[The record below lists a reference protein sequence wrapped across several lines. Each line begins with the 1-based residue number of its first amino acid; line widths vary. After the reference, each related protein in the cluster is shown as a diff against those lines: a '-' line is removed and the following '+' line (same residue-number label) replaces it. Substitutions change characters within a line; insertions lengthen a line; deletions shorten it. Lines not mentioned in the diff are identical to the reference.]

1 MTGETP
7 DQGEGRIIN
16 GRYRLLRS
24 LGAGGMGRVWLA
36 HDEELACDV
45 AMKEIA
51 LPDEPMDAGEPAQR
65 IARARSEARHA
76 ARLRGHPHVATV
88 HDVVVHE
95 GLPWIVME
103 YVPDAVDLEAVV
115 RRSGPLSPAQAARIG
130 LGVLDALTAGHR
142 IGILHRDV
150 KPANILLASDAS
162 GDPYARVLL
171 TDYGIALQPESH
183 EPRLTATAGILG
195 TPGYLAPERARGEP
209 PTPAADL
216 FSLGATLYAA
226 VEGRGPFDRHGDY
239 ATLTALLGEE
249 PTPSSRAGELAPVLQ
264 GLLVKDPVRRSSP
277 ETVARGLE
285 RVVSVGFGAS
295 SGAWGAGA
303 AAGGFGSPSGVF
315 GPPPEGFGAVAA
327 SADGRGGRPGGSG
340 APEAGAGAGGTPG
353 GTSGAPGGSGASGHP
368 AGEERPPGD
377 GGSAPPGYGQGVPP
391 GYVGGPPPGYVG
403 GPPPGDGASAPP
415 GYGQRVPPGYVEGPP
430 PGYVEGSPSGGGG
443 SAPPEYGQGV
453 PPGYGEGSPPGYA
466 VGSPPGRSA
475 EPYAGRSGDPTPG
488 TPQTPGAPP
497 TPHPPT
503 TPHTPQ
509 TPHTPAGGGP
519 DTPGAPGAGQ
529 GSPAGPA
536 TPAGASGPP
545 PYDVWR
551 QPSQQHHADPANPYA
566 QAPGAPY
573 AGGGAQPPYAGGGA
587 PPPIPGGATPPST
600 PGNAPPPSNPAS
612 APSPPYAG
620 SATPPPYAGGAGTP
634 AYGEAGTPPPY
645 AGGAG
650 AASRA
655 EAGASTPY
663 GEAGHSSPYSQSA
676 GSPPHAEAGS
686 PPPYAG
692 SGGAP
697 PSAQPPYATGAPG
710 GYWSAPT
717 ASGTGG
723 PSLTP
728 PPPAASPGKRR
739 LAIVALVVGAVL
751 VVAGGAWGVVSLTS
765 GDHGGGKNS
774 AATKKSPS
782 ASAAS
787 RSPSPTG
794 PVLPYGDVVGLSEP
808 LQTGDCVK
816 AVWSGTPFRS
826 APNLGV
832 VDCVDDW
839 PDGQVVAVDTATDYA
854 DARDRGAKRCESQ
867 SEAVVDALPDADGYA
882 VLPTKEGFTAADSGT
897 ACLVLGRHAAIGGEV
912 GRFRD
917 AGTDLWV
924 GQMSVGDCWDYKEV
938 DDGYQA
944 PLTDCAKPHTDQ
956 VIGAVQAPDKMS
968 YKKGTDN
975 ATKLC
980 GNKFEST
987 WAPGSER
994 VVYGWVADQ
1003 DDWDRGFS
1011 KVVCTVSR
1019 SDGKKTTGKI
1029 PVPGSV

>member
-1 MTGETP
+1 MSGETP

-16 GRYRLLRS
+16 GRYRLLRT

-36 HDEELACDV
+36 YDEELACEV

-51 LPDEPMDAGEPAQR
+51 LPDVPMDASEPAQR

-103 YVPDAVDLEAVV
+103 YVPDAVDLQAVV
-115 RRSGPLSPAQAARIG
+115 RRSGPLPPAEVARIG
-130 LGVLDALTAGHR
+130 LAVLDALTAGHR

-171 TDYGIALQPESH
+171 TDYGIALQPESR

-239 ATLTALLGEE
+239 ATLTALLGDE
-249 PTPSSRAGELAPVLQ
+249 PAPAVLAGQLGPVLQ

-277 ETVARGLE
+277 EAVARGLE
-285 RVVSVGFGAS
+285 RVVQGVAS
-295 SGAWGAGA
+295 AGWGTGAGA
-303 AAGGFGSPSGVF
+303 GGYGSPPGAF
-315 GPPPEGFGAVAA
+315 GPAPEAFGGVAA
-327 SADGRGGRPGGSG
+327 SADGRGGQPGG
-340 APEAGAGAGGTPG
+340 AGTP
-353 GTSGAPGGSGASGHP
+353 AGH
-368 AGEERPPGD
+368 AAEGL
-377 GGSAPPGYGQGVPP
+377 PPGYAGSVPPAEGSPPGYVGSVPP
-391 GYVGGPPPGYVG
+391 GYVGGAPPGYAADPPPGYVG
-403 GPPPGDGASAPP
+403 SPPPEGFGAEPPGGWGSGAAPGTPQTPGAPP
-415 GYGQRVPPGYVEGPP
+415 
-430 PGYVEGSPSGGGG
+430 
-443 SAPPEYGQGV
+443 APH
-453 PPGYGEGSPPGYA
+453 
-466 VGSPPGRSA
+466 
-475 EPYAGRSGDPTPG
+475 

-497 TPHPPT
+497 TPH
-503 TPHTPQ
+503 TPG
-509 TPHTPAGGGP
+509 TPAGGP
-519 DTPGAPGAGQ
+519 DTPGG
-529 GSPAGPA
+529 AGPA
-536 TPAGASGPP
+536 TPGGAPGSS

-551 QPSQQHHADPANPYA
+551 QPVPQHPADPANPYA
-566 QAPGAPY
+566 QG
-573 AGGGAQPPYAGGGA
+573 
-587 PPPIPGGATPPST
+587 
-600 PGNAPPPSNPAS
+600 
-612 APSPPYAG
+612 
-620 SATPPPYAGGAGTP
+620 
-634 AYGEAGTPPPY
+634 
-645 AGGAG
+645 
-650 AASRA
+650 
-655 EAGASTPY
+655 
-663 GEAGHSSPYSQSA
+663 A
-676 GSPPHAEAGS
+676 GSPYASGGVQ
-686 PPPYAG
+686 PPYAG
-692 SGGAP
+692 SGAP
-697 PSAQPPYATGAPG
+697 PPYVSGAPG

-717 ASGTGG
+717 APVAGGSGLP
-723 PSLTP
+723 PSP
-728 PPPAASPGKRR
+728 PPSASPGKKR

-751 VVAGGAWGVVSLTS
+751 VVAGGAWGVYSLTS
-765 GDHGGGKNS
+765 GDGDGGKNS

-782 ASAAS
+782 ASAS
-787 RSPSPTG
+787 QRSPSPTG

-808 LQTGDCVK
+808 LETGDCVK
-816 AVWSGTPFRS
+816 AVWSGTPFKS

-832 VDCVDDW
+832 VDCADDW

-854 DARDRGAKRCESQ
+854 DARAQGAKRCASQ
-867 SEAVVDALPDADGYA
+867 SKAVVDALPDADGYA
-882 VLPTKEGFTAADSGT
+882 VLPTKQGFAAAESGT

-917 AGTDLWV
+917 SGTDLWV
-924 GQMSVGDCWDYKEV
+924 GQMSVGDCWDYKEL
-938 DDGYQA
+938 DDGYKA

-956 VIGAVQAPDKMS
+956 VIGTVQAPDEMS

-987 WAPGSER
+987 WAPGSQR
-994 VVYGWVADQ
+994 VVYGWVADEN
-1003 DDWDRGFS
+1003 DWDAGFT

-1019 SDGKKTTGKI
+1019 TDNQKTTGKI